1 MDKQKLDHFRN
12 LLLEQRRTATEDVRA
27 DQATALE
34 GDDGVNDLG
43 DMSKLDVNKSMAFNL
58 GERQLQ
64 MIEEIDH
71 ALFRI
76 EAGTYGKCVHCGKP
90 IDEQRL
96 EAMPSAQDDAK
107 CQAAYEA
114 AQGVEEM
121 PTL

>member
-1 MDKQKLDHFRN
+1 MDKQKLNYFRN
-12 LLLEQRRTATEDVRA
+12 LLLEQRRTATEDVRS

-34 GDDGVNDLG
+34 GDDGVKDSG
-43 DMSKLDVNKSMAFNL
+43 EMSKSDVNKSTAFNL

-64 MIEEIDH
+64 MIEEIDQ

-76 EAGTYGKCVHCGKP
+76 EKGTYGQCVHCGKP

-96 EAMPSAQDDAK
+96 EAMPSARDDAK